1 MSFPERELL
10 SKRIF
15 IGVIIVTVIS
25 VTGLLVTQKPVYK
38 EIDIFIPIESDTSS
52 RSIIITA
59 PRSTGLDV
67 RLRGPAKAIAAL
79 AQKPLR
85 YQLAIAEAKYGVQ
98 KIDVDFSKIELPVDV
113 SIVHIQPLT
122 IMARVERLI
131 EKTLPVEIVLS
142 GSPAS
147 SFAVGNTVI
156 QPGLIQIKGPESV
169 VSALTRIRMKPLDI
183 SGISKPLRQRVF
195 LDLPDGIKPAKP
207 EQFMAEVTVKE
218 KTVVKQIDN
227 IVIQGRGGSKPYQIS
242 PPTIEMTVKGPS
254 RAVNNLK
261 ANPDF
266 DVYVDLEGLAPGVY
280 VRRAVIILPINTTLI
295 KATPELFTVHI
306 GSPNENEG

>member
-1 MSFPERELL
+1 MSFPERESLNR
-10 SKRIF
+10 RIF
-15 IGVIIVTVIS
+15 IGVIILAVIG
-25 VTGLLVTQKPVYK
+25 VTGFLVTQKPVYK
-38 EIDIFIPIESDTSS
+38 EIDIFIPIESETSS
-52 RSIIITA
+52 GDITITA
-59 PRSTGLDV
+59 PRPTGLDV
-67 RLRGPAKAIAAL
+67 RLRGPAKAIAEL
-79 AQKPLR
+79 SQKPLR
-85 YQLAIAEAKYGVQ
+85 YQLAIAEANHGVQ
-98 KIDVDFSKIELPVDV
+98 KIDVDASKIELPVDV

-122 IMARVERLI
+122 IMARIERLV

-156 QPGLIQIKGPESV
+156 QPGLVQIKGPESV

-207 EQFMAEVTVKE
+207 EQFMAEVTVEE
-218 KTVVKQIDN
+218 KIVVKQIDN
-227 IVIQGRGGSKPYQIS
+227 VVIQGHGGSKPYQIS
-242 PPTIEMTVKGPS
+242 PPMIEMTVKGPS

-280 VRRAVIILPINTTLI
+280 VRRAVITLPINTTLI

-306 GSPNENEG
+306 DSPNENEG